1 VPCAEIAE
9 QAELH
14 PEHLGERR
22 GKKSAR
28 VGTKRGEGSKP
39 VETRTPHVTT
49 SFAPLAVA
57 PFSEA
62 LAARTSE
69 LLEDEG
75 VLSEGALE
83 TLVTR
88 IAARPELW
96 QPLVVVD
103 RERRRYELLYDDDQ
117 VDVWVLSWM
126 PGQKTGFHDH
136 DRSNVALIC
145 AQGELDEGRIAFG
158 ESAVPVR
165 MTPGVTRTGPGG
177 YIHSV
182 SHVAGEPAIS
192 IHAYSP
198 PLTCVGQ
205 YRADSQGR
213 LRREPEHGRK
223 ELADSSIP
231 VDASRIEGSHG

>member
-1 VPCAEIAE
+1 M
-9 QAELH
+9 
-14 PEHLGERR
+14 
-22 GKKSAR
+22 
-28 VGTKRGEGSKP
+28 T
-39 VETRTPHVTT
+39 TT
-49 SFAPLAVA
+49 SFEPLSVA
-57 PFSEA
+57 PFSDA

-69 LLEDEG
+69 LLEGTG
-75 VLSEGALE
+75 VRSEAELE

-88 IAARPELW
+88 IAARPDLW
-96 QPLVVVD
+96 HPLVVVD

-117 VDVWVLSWM
+117 VDIWVLSWM

-145 AQGELDEGRIAFG
+145 AQGELDEGSLALGTRAD
-158 ESAVPVR
+158 PLR
-165 MTPGVTRTGPGG
+165 MTPGVSRTGPGG
-177 YIHSV
+177 YIHAV

-205 YRADSQGR
+205 YRADAQGR

-223 ELADSSIP
+223 ELADSTMP
-231 VDASRIEGSHG
+231 LDASRIEGSHG